1 MTPRIQKAIDIFLDA
16 LNEGTLAKGTC
27 AACAVGNL
35 VAHGMGIKAQI
46 PVDDI
51 DFQKAK
57 ENEHWASV
65 LFRFHGPHFLK
76 DKGEKCVESTD
87 FTKEELIHIEEAFEH
102 NTKIFWDDYY
112 KYSKQEIRA
121 DQLKGLEAVVEVM
134 LQFDNQQ
141 DSVQE
146 VFTNKAQLITI

>member
-46 PVDDI
+46 PI
-51 DFQKAK
+51 NEEDFQKTK

-76 DKGEKCVESTD
+76 DKGKKCVESTD
-87 FTKEELIHIEEAFEH
+87 FTKEELGHIEEAFEH

-112 KYSKQEIRA
+112 KYSKEEIRK

-134 LQFDNQQ
+134 LQFDNQK
-141 DSVQE
+141 DNVQE